1 MQQVYSVAQKEFVI
15 NLTHCIL
22 ISETPHSMVRIL
34 AFLHV
39 NKYEI
44 LLVAL
49 IQHLY
54 MGVFLHD
61 SDFYT
66 RVIWPINI
74 FIVGVASI
82 GVFVRKGRWKKIIR
96 DVLFLAV
103 LGLPLALP
111 VFGNLPYFM
120 LIMNITYLI
129 FFTFIFREIMG
140 FLLQPGYIDKDLI
153 SASFCGYF
161 LLLEIFVFMMQVFL
175 YQNFDAMKGIDES
188 SKAAVFMDLVYFCS
202 VTLTSIGF
210 GDITPNAYYTKLIT
224 SFFGIVGQ
232 FYSVVLVGIL
242 ISKFSSKSTT
252 D

>member
-1 MQQVYSVAQKEFVI
+1 
-15 NLTHCIL
+15 
-22 ISETPHSMVRIL
+22 MVKIL

-39 NKYEI
+39 NKYEV

-66 RVIWPINI
+66 KVIWPINI
-74 FIVGVASI
+74 LIVGVASI
-82 GVFVRKGRWKKIIR
+82 GVFVRKGRWKKAIR
-96 DVLFLAV
+96 DILFFTV
-103 LGLPLALP
+103 LGLPFALP
-111 VFGNLPYFM
+111 VFGHSSNFM
-120 LIMNITYLI
+120 LIMNIAYLI
-129 FFTFIFREIMG
+129 FFTFIFREIMS
-140 FLLQPGYIDKDLI
+140 FLLSPGYIDKDLI

-161 LLLEIFVFMMQVFL
+161 LLLEIFVFLMQVFL
-175 YQNFDAMKGIDES
+175 YQNFDAMKGIDAS

-242 ISKFSSKSTT
+242 ISKFSSKTNGNAS
-252 D
+252 